1 MLQDIR
7 DNSQGVISK
16 AIIGVIIAVFALF
29 GVQYFIGDLITLPP
43 VAEVNG
49 EEITESQ
56 LQAETQQF
64 LNSIGAGIDSIDQE
78 LLEQIALNQLIEQ
91 VILRQSTEDASMAIS
106 SNEIDRQILQT
117 EAFQIDGVFNSDLA
131 VRTMAAQFLNVPQ
144 YRAFLRQQLLLVQMA
159 NAYSSS
165 NFVTK
170 AELNKVAELTGQT
183 RDFRYISITLGARTL
198 GTAISNNEIAAYY
211 EANTDNFIEEESVLL
226 DYVVLSKNQIAGEIQ
241 VDEAQLRAQYESE
254 REAYEGSSEK
264 RAAHI
269 LFEVGAD
276 RGEDD
281 ALALAGA
288 ARQRIVDGEDFGAL
302 ALEFSSDV
310 VSAEEGGD
318 IGYTDGSAFPLEI
331 EEVLESLTLNE
342 LSGPVVTEFGVHLVK
357 LTEDSENLFQPY
369 EEVAERIERD
379 LKSAEVELIYGER
392 LGNLSNLAFETG
404 DLLTISEELNLV
416 ILQSEPI
423 GRSGGSAIF
432 ANQALI
438 TAAFSDEVLLEGNN
452 SDVIELDTE
461 QAVVLRVREFTE
473 AAVQPLQEVQPEI
486 AVILRTEMEKD
497 EVQEL
502 GNRLLA
508 AAVAGEGLDELL
520 VENELGW
527 IVEEA
532 VERIAFTAN
541 REIIN
546 KAFEMQRP
554 TSEAVLATIT
564 LDNGTFVLL
573 ELNQVQP
580 GAIDSLEEDELIT
593 LTDTLASSLGNSDF
607 EAFLNNLK
615 GNADIQLR
623 DVIED
628 F

>member
-16 AIIGVIIAVFALF
+16 VIIGVIIAVFALT
-29 GVQYFIGDLITLPP
+29 GASYLIDRLPITS

-49 EEITESQ
+49 EEITEAQ

-438 TAAFSDEVLLEGNN
+438 TAAFSDAVLLEGNN

-573 ELNQVQP
+573 ELNQVRP

-593 LTDTLASSLGNSDF
+593 LTDTLANSLGNSDF

>member
-183 RDFRYISITLGARTL
+183 RDFRYIAITLGARTL

-281 ALALAGA
+281 ALTLAGA

-580 GAIDSLEEDELIT
+580 GTIDSLEEDELIT

>member
-16 AIIGVIIAVFALF
+16 VIIGVIIAVFALF

-438 TAAFSDEVLLEGNN
+438 TAAFSDAVLLEGNN

-473 AAVQPLQEVQPEI
+473 AVVQPLQEVQPEI

>member
-16 AIIGVIIAVFALF
+16 VIIGVIIAVFALT
-29 GVQYFIGDLITLPP
+29 GASYLIDRLPITS

-49 EEITESQ
+49 EEITETQ

-438 TAAFSDEVLLEGNN
+438 TAAFSDAVLLEGNN

>member
-438 TAAFSDEVLLEGNN
+438 TAAFSDAVLLEGNN

-473 AAVQPLQEVQPEI
+473 AVVQPLQEVQPEI

>member
-16 AIIGVIIAVFALF
+16 VIIGVIIAVFALT
-29 GVQYFIGDLITLPP
+29 GASYLIDRLPITS

-49 EEITESQ
+49 EEITEAQ

>member
-16 AIIGVIIAVFALF
+16 VIIGVIIAVFALF

-183 RDFRYISITLGARTL
+183 RDFRYIAITLGARTL

-281 ALALAGA
+281 ALTLAGA

-438 TAAFSDEVLLEGNN
+438 TAAFSDAVLLEGNN

>member
-144 YRAFLRQQLLLVQMA
+144 YRAFLRQQLLLAQLA

-438 TAAFSDEVLLEGNN
+438 TAAFSDAVLLEGNN

-573 ELNQVQP
+573 ELNQVRP

>member
-16 AIIGVIIAVFALF
+16 VIIGVIIAVFALT
-29 GVQYFIGDLITLPP
+29 GASYLIDRLPITS

-49 EEITESQ
+49 EEITETQ

-392 LGNLSNLAFETG
+392 LGDLSNLAFETG

-438 TAAFSDEVLLEGNN
+438 TAAFSDAVLLEGNN

-473 AAVQPLQEVQPEI
+473 AVVQPLQEVQPEI

>member
-16 AIIGVIIAVFALF
+16 VIIGVIIAVFALF

-226 DYVVLSKNQIAGEIQ
+226 DYVVLSKNQIAEEIQ

-281 ALALAGA
+281 ALTLAGA

-342 LSGPVVTEFGVHLVK
+342 LSGPIVTEFGVHLVK

>member
-16 AIIGVIIAVFALF
+16 VIIGVIIAVFALT
-29 GVQYFIGDLITLPP
+29 GASYLIDRLPITS

-438 TAAFSDEVLLEGNN
+438 TAAFSDAVLLEGNN

-473 AAVQPLQEVQPEI
+473 AVVQPLQEVQPEI

>member
-16 AIIGVIIAVFALF
+16 VIIGVIIAVFALT
-29 GVQYFIGDLITLPP
+29 GASYLIDRLPITS

-49 EEITESQ
+49 EEITEAQ

-416 ILQSEPI
+416 SLQSEPI

-432 ANQALI
+432 ANQVLI

-473 AAVQPLQEVQPEI
+473 AVVQPLQEVQPEI

>member
-16 AIIGVIIAVFALF
+16 VIIGVIIAVFALF

-226 DYVVLSKNQIAGEIQ
+226 DYVVLSKNQIAEEIQ

-331 EEVLESLTLNE
+331 EEILESLTLNE

-369 EEVAERIERD
+369 EEVAERIDRD

>member
-16 AIIGVIIAVFALF
+16 VIIGVIIAVFALT
-29 GVQYFIGDLITLPP
+29 GASYLIDRLPITS

-49 EEITESQ
+49 EEITEAQ

-254 REAYEGSSEK
+254 REVYEGSSEK

-288 ARQRIVDGEDFGAL
+288 TRQRIVDGEDFGAL

-342 LSGPVVTEFGVHLVK
+342 LSGPIVTEFGVHLVK

-573 ELNQVQP
+573 ELNQVRP

>member
-288 ARQRIVDGEDFGAL
+288 ARERIVDGEDFGAL

-342 LSGPVVTEFGVHLVK
+342 LSGPIVTEFGVHLVK

-473 AAVQPLQEVQPEI
+473 AVVQPLQEVQPEI

>member
-16 AIIGVIIAVFALF
+16 VIIGVIIAVFALT
-29 GVQYFIGDLITLPP
+29 GASYLIDRLPITA

-49 EEITESQ
+49 EEITEAQ

-438 TAAFSDEVLLEGNN
+438 TAAFSDAVLLEGNN

>member
-16 AIIGVIIAVFALF
+16 VIIGVIIAVFALF

-183 RDFRYISITLGARTL
+183 RDFRYIAITLGARTL

-226 DYVVLSKNQIAGEIQ
+226 DYVVLSKNQIAEEIQ

-281 ALALAGA
+281 ALTLAGA

-416 ILQSEPI
+416 ILQSEPV

-432 ANQALI
+432 SNQALI

-486 AVILRTEMEKD
+486 AVILRAEMEKD

-532 VERIAFTAN
+532 VERIAFRAN

>member
-16 AIIGVIIAVFALF
+16 VIIGVIIAVFALT
-29 GVQYFIGDLITLPP
+29 GASYLIDRLPITS

-49 EEITESQ
+49 EEITEAQ

-254 REAYEGSSEK
+254 REVYEGSSEK

-342 LSGPVVTEFGVHLVK
+342 LSGPIVTEFGVHLVK

>member
-7 DNSQGVISK
+7 DNSQGLISK
-16 AIIGVIIAVFALF
+16 LIIGVIIAVFALT
-29 GVQYFIGDLITLPP
+29 GASYLIDRLPITA

-49 EEITESQ
+49 EEITEAQ

-64 LNSIGAGIDSIDQE
+64 LSSIGVGIDSIDQE

-91 VILRQSTEDASMAIS
+91 MILRQSVEDASMAIS
-106 SNEIDRQILQT
+106 SNKIDRQIIET

-144 YRAFLRQQLLLVQMA
+144 YRAFLRQQLLLAQLA

-170 AELNKVAELTGQT
+170 VELSKVTELTGQT
-183 RDFRYISITLGARTL
+183 RDFRYISITLGTRTL
-198 GTAISNNEIAAYY
+198 GTAISNDEITAYY
-211 EANTDNFIEEESVLL
+211 EANTGNFIEEESVLL
-226 DYVVLSKNQIAGEIQ
+226 DYVVLSKDQIAGEIQ
-241 VDEAQLRAQYESE
+241 VDEAELRAQYESE

-264 RAAHI
+264 RASHI
-269 LFEVGAD
+269 LFEVGGD
-276 RGEDD
+276 RSEDD
-281 ALALAGA
+281 TLALAGV
-288 ARQRIVDGEDFGAL
+288 ARQRILDGEDFGAL

-331 EEVLESLTLNE
+331 EEVLEVLTLNE
-342 LSGPVVTEFGVHLVK
+342 LSDPVVTEFGVHLVK
-357 LTEDSENLFQPY
+357 LTEDAENLFQPY

-416 ILQSEPI
+416 ILRSEPI

-432 ANQALI
+432 SNQALI
-438 TAAFSDEVLLEGNN
+438 AAAFSDEVLLEGNN

-473 AAVQPLQEVQPEI
+473 AAVRPLQEVQPEI

-502 GNRLLA
+502 GNRLLTA
-508 AAVAGEGLDELL
+508 AEAGEGLDDLL
-520 VENELGW
+520 AENELGW

-532 VERIAFTAN
+532 VERNAFTAN

-546 KAFEMQRP
+546 KAFEMPRP
-554 TSEAVLATIT
+554 INETALATIT

-580 GAIDSLEEDELIT
+580 GAIDSLQEDELIT
-593 LTDTLASSLGNSDF
+593 LTDTLATGLGNSDF

>member
-1 MLQDIR
+1 
-7 DNSQGVISK
+7 
-16 AIIGVIIAVFALF
+16 
-29 GVQYFIGDLITLPP
+29 
-43 VAEVNG
+43 
-49 EEITESQ
+49 
-56 LQAETQQF
+56 
-64 LNSIGAGIDSIDQE
+64 
-78 LLEQIALNQLIEQ
+78 
-91 VILRQSTEDASMAIS
+91 
-106 SNEIDRQILQT
+106 
-117 EAFQIDGVFNSDLA
+117 
-131 VRTMAAQFLNVPQ
+131 
-144 YRAFLRQQLLLVQMA
+144 
-159 NAYSSS
+159 
-165 NFVTK
+165 
-170 AELNKVAELTGQT
+170 
-183 RDFRYISITLGARTL
+183 ITLGARTL

-254 REAYEGSSEK
+254 REVYEGSSEK

-342 LSGPVVTEFGVHLVK
+342 LSGPIVTEFGVHLVK

>member
-16 AIIGVIIAVFALF
+16 VIIGVIIAVFALF

-254 REAYEGSSEK
+254 REVYEGSSEK

-331 EEVLESLTLNE
+331 EEILESLTLNE

-573 ELNQVQP
+573 ELNQVRP

>member
-16 AIIGVIIAVFALF
+16 VIIGVIIAVFALT
-29 GVQYFIGDLITLPP
+29 GASYLIDRLPITS

-49 EEITESQ
+49 EEITEAQ

-473 AAVQPLQEVQPEI
+473 AVVQPLQEVQPEI

-615 GNADIQLR
+615 EDADIQLR

>member
-16 AIIGVIIAVFALF
+16 VIIGVIIAVFALF

-49 EEITESQ
+49 EEITEAQ

-281 ALALAGA
+281 ALTLAGA

-438 TAAFSDEVLLEGNN
+438 TAAFSDAVLLEGNN

-532 VERIAFTAN
+532 VERIAFRAN

-580 GAIDSLEEDELIT
+580 GAIDSLEEDELIA

>member
-16 AIIGVIIAVFALF
+16 VIIGVIIAVFALT
-29 GVQYFIGDLITLPP
+29 GASYLIDRLPITS

-49 EEITESQ
+49 EEITEAQ

-254 REAYEGSSEK
+254 REVYEGSSEK

-473 AAVQPLQEVQPEI
+473 AVVQPLQEVQPEI